1 VAMRRPGPEEWQK
14 LIEEFRAS
22 GLQQKEF
29 CAKHD
34 VSLGTFQFWLY
45 RKAKRSSG
53 SESKSAPTFL
63 PVEVVASPAPLAR
76 AGELIEVA
84 LRSGAVVRFST
95 GTDTRYIAELLAA
108 LG

>member
-1 VAMRRPGPEEWQK
+1 MRRPGPEEWLK

-34 VSLGTFQFWLY
+34 VSLSTFQFWLY
-45 RKAKRSSG
+45 RKSKRSSG
-53 SESKSAPTFL
+53 SESKPTPTFL

-76 AGELIEVA
+76 AGELVEVV
-84 LRSGAVVRFST
+84 LRSGAVVRFTT
-95 GTDTRYIAELLAA
+95 GTDTRYLAELLAA

>member
-1 VAMRRPGPEEWQK
+1 MRRPGPEEWLK
-14 LIEEFRAS
+14 LIEEFRTS

-34 VSLGTFQFWLY
+34 LSLGTFQFWLY
-45 RKAKRSSG
+45 RKSKRFG
-53 SESKSAPTFL
+53 SESKPAPTFL